1 MDNKK
6 LKVFIL
12 LGVLLVS
19 LLLGLYSLGDIK
31 YSNKDGLSYDEKK
44 ADAEY
49 LMNFLEKTYPYFDE
63 VKATTGQGLLKE
75 KKKIIASISKTPSD
89 KEFYFQIRQML
100 RRFTYGQI
108 NVGTD
113 SMSNAYLHLDK
124 SETQGK
130 GYFEKLKESKL
141 KWEPIQKEYS
151 KNLSDS
157 FKYICNINAM
167 YINGSYYITM
177 SQNPEVHVGDE
188 VIRVNDMSVDEY
200 SKTIQSDKYFAFY
213 DYTHEKYV
221 VQHLFSFKDYIPKN
235 MVIKNYMGE
244 EKKVN
249 VTSYDKT
256 KPILEN
262 GFKAFETNF
271 IPGTTDNNQGNF
283 LNIFEENKVV
293 TLNFSAFS
301 EDDTHMN
308 NDQEREKLFNIID
321 KSDYLI
327 LDLRGST
334 NDALFRDILTS
345 VLPMNLSYSNYYVM
359 EKNEINDAYIE
370 HYRISSHP
378 FNTEV
383 TSSIS
388 SLEKVYPLTKYHIL
402 KNNTIDLK
410 GLSKYKGKIFI
421 LYDTYFSGV
430 ITKEIL
436 KTAIDQNSCTVISNG
451 KFNLQDYADT
461 SLSTSVILPN
471 SNLTINAQNVKV
483 VDSNGTFIGK
493 VVATPQ
499 VLVQQDMAKVIE
511 KLKNG
516 EGYILEVSKENRYT
530 NKDEYYNEVLK
541 LIK

>member
-1 MDNKK
+1 MNNRK
-6 LKVFIL
+6 LKLFIILGVFLVVML
-12 LGVLLVS
+12 LGI
-19 LLLGLYSLGDIK
+19 YSLGDIK
-31 YSNKDGLSYDEKK
+31 YSTKEGLSYDEKK
-44 ADAEY
+44 TDAEY

-63 VKATTGQGLLKE
+63 VKATTGQDLLKE

-108 NVGTD
+108 NVDTD

-130 GYFEKLKESKL
+130 GYFEKINEAKL

-200 SKTIQSDKYFAFY
+200 AKTIQSDKYFAFY

-235 MVIKNYMGE
+235 MVIKNYIAE

-249 VTSYDKT
+249 VTSYDRT

-271 IPGTTDNNQGNF
+271 VSSTSGNNQVNF

-301 EDDTHMN
+301 EDDKYMN
-308 NDQEREKLFNIID
+308 NDQERETLFNIID

-327 LDLRGST
+327 LDLRGSIYDT
-334 NDALFRDILTS
+334 LFRDILTS

-388 SLEKVYPLTKYHIL
+388 SLEKVYPSSKYHIL
-402 KNNTIDLK
+402 KNNTIDLR

-421 LYDTYFSGV
+421 LYDTNLSGD

-436 KTAIDQNSCTVISNG
+436 KTVIDQNSCTVISNG
-451 KFNLQDYADT
+451 KFNLQDYAD
-461 SLSTSVILPN
+461 SALATSVILPN
-471 SNLTINAQNVKV
+471 SNLTITAQNVKV
-483 VDSNGTFIGK
+483 VDSSGTFIGK

-516 EGYILEVSKENRYT
+516 EGYILEVSKEDRYT